1 MKKIYIILGVI
12 VIVLI
17 GVGVFNLNSD
27 KSVSSNE
34 TIKIGAMLP
43 MTGTAAIYGEC
54 QYNGAL
60 LAVEEANKAGGIN
73 GKKVE
78 LVLQDT
84 KADVKEGVTAYSN
97 IKGEVKTAVT
107 AISGIVLAV
116 GPLADKD
123 QVVVMNIGAK
133 SPKISQAGDYIF
145 STVQNSDSDEKVFAK
160 FAKSNLGINNV
171 ALISVNN
178 DYGLGASK
186 AFADSFTAEGGKIVA
201 NEKYDASATDFRT
214 ILTKVKATKPEG
226 VFIVGYKE
234 QGLLLKQAADLGL
247 KVQWLAPEPFAS
259 PDIIALAGPAADGVI
274 YHMPNLDP
282 KTNDEPAKSYFINY
296 KKRFNKEAD
305 FCSANSYDGVKLFIK
320 AISKVGN
327 DGEKIKNWLYSA
339 KNWESTTG
347 KGTFDSNGDVTKDL
361 TMMTV
366 KNGQFVKFEK

>member
-1 MKKIYIILGVI
+1 MKKIYILLGVI
-12 VIVLI
+12 VVVAI
-17 GVGVFNLNSD
+17 GAAVFGLT
-27 KSVSSNE
+27 SNKDASGE
-34 TIKIGAMLP
+34 TIKIGALLP

-60 LAVEEANKAGGIN
+60 LAVEEINKTGGIN

-84 KADVKEGVTAYSN
+84 KADVKEAVTAYSN
-97 IKGEVKTAVT
+97 VKGQVQTVIT
-107 AISGIVLAV
+107 AISGIVLSI
-116 GPLADKD
+116 GPQADKD
-123 QVVVMNIGAK
+123 QVVIMNIGAK
-133 SPKISQAGDYIF
+133 SPKISQAGDYVF

-160 FAKSNLGINNV
+160 FVKNNLGFSNV

-178 DYGLGASK
+178 DYGLGTSK
-186 AFADSFTAEGGKIVA
+186 AFSDSFIAEGGKIIA
-201 NEKYDASATDFRT
+201 NEKYEASATDFRT
-214 ILTKVKATKPEG
+214 ILTKIKASKPEG

-234 QGLLLKQAADLGL
+234 QGLLLKQATDLGL
-247 KVQWLAPEPFAS
+247 KTQWLAPEPFAS
-259 PDIIALAGPAADGVI
+259 PDIIALAGSSADGVI

-282 KTNDEPAKSYFINY
+282 KTNEEPAKSYFVNY

-339 KNWESTTG
+339 KDWESTTG
-347 KGTFDSNGDVTKDL
+347 KSTFDSNGDVTKNL

-366 KNGQFVKFEK
+366 KDGQFVRFEK

>member
-1 MKKIYIILGVI
+1 MKKIYIILGIVVI
-12 VIVLI
+12 VGVIVFGL
-17 GVGVFNLNSD
+17 GSTKN
-27 KSVSSNE
+27 VSTE
-34 TIKIGAMLP
+34 TIKIGALLP

-60 LAVEEANKAGGIN
+60 LAVEEANNNGGIN

-78 LVLQDT
+78 LILQDT
-84 KADVKEGVTAYSN
+84 KGDVKEGVTAYSSM
-97 IKGEVKTAVT
+97 KGQVQTAIT

-123 QVVVMNIGAK
+123 HVVVINIGAK

-160 FAKSNLGINNV
+160 FAKNNLGIKNI

-178 DYGLGASK
+178 DYGLGTSN
-186 AFADSFTAEGGKIVA
+186 AFSGSFTAEGGKIVA
-201 NEKYDASATDFRT
+201 NEKYEASATDFRT
-214 ILTKVKATKPEG
+214 ILTKIKASKPEG
-226 VFIVGYKE
+226 IFIVGYKE
-234 QGLLLKQAADLGL
+234 QGLLLKQAAELGL
-247 KVQWLAPEPFAS
+247 KTQWLAPEPFAS
-259 PDIIALAGPAADGVI
+259 PDIIKLANGAADGVI

-282 KTNDEPAKSYFINY
+282 KVEPAESYYVNY

-305 FCSANSYDGVKLFIK
+305 FCSANSYDGVKLFIT

-339 KNWESTTG
+339 KDWESTTG
-347 KGTFDSNGDVTKDL
+347 TSTFDSNGDVTKNL
-361 TMMTV
+361 TIMTV
-366 KNGQFVKFEK
+366 KDGQFVVYK